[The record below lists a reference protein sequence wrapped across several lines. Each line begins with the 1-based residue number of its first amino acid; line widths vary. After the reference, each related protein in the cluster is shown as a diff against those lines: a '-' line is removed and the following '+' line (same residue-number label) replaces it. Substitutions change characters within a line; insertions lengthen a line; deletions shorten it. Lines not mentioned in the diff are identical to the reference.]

1 MKRKGMGGREKGM
14 ITMVNPLSGLHS
26 IRVIELVFCN
36 GAFHILAR

>member
-1 MKRKGMGGREKGM
+1 M

-36 GAFHILAR
+36 GGFLHEIYRLDNVR

>member
-1 MKRKGMGGREKGM
+1 M

-36 GAFHILAR
+36 GGLRELYCLDNVP

>member
-1 MKRKGMGGREKGM
+1 M

-36 GAFHILAR
+36 GVFCARYTGSIMHVDGLYN